1 MENVRPGSTKE
12 RRRALIA
19 MLLFMLLCYVL
30 IHDLLGGT
38 LFAHC
43 PWDSYTLQSLA
54 WLEGRMDLDR
64 DYSYL
69 ELAIYNGKYYVSF
82 PPVPSVVM
90 LPFAVVFGE
99 QTPNNL
105 IIMLVTMLCAAA
117 AFSIASYSG
126 FNAKNSA
133 LLALSITFGSNVMW
147 MSTSGGVWFMAQTL
161 AMLFL
166 LLATISAYKNKAV
179 LAYAL
184 IALAVGCRPFSA
196 VAFLPAFIWFYGK
209 NREAGMGRAKAA
221 LSQWK
226 ALIPVII
233 IAAVM
238 MWYNY
243 ARFDNPLEFGH
254 NYLPEYVESENGQF
268 NLCYIFDNIARILRP
283 VKLKEG
289 LRLDYPY
296 FDGFMFFIANP
307 FFLLLFAA
315 NLRNIIKRS
324 FSSVR
329 LGLALAML
337 IMLICLCMHKT
348 FGGWQF
354 GARYTCDMLPP
365 ALIYVC
371 LSDKKELKFWEKA
384 AAVFG
389 MAFNIY
395 GALAMTFL
403 YS

>member
-126 FNAKNSA
+126 FNAKNSV
-133 LLALSITFGSNVMW
+133 LLALCPRQ
-147 MSTSGGVWFMAQTL
+147 SGGVL
-161 AMLFL
+161 G
-166 LLATISAYKNKAV
+166 LLAV
-179 LAYAL
+179 PGLV
-184 IALAVGCRPFSA
+184 VG
-196 VAFLPAFIWFYGK
+196 
-209 NREAGMGRAKAA
+209 E
-221 LSQWK
+221 
-226 ALIPVII
+226 
-233 IAAVM
+233 
-238 MWYNY
+238 
-243 ARFDNPLEFGH
+243 
-254 NYLPEYVESENGQF
+254 
-268 NLCYIFDNIARILRP
+268 
-283 VKLKEG
+283 
-289 LRLDYPY
+289 
-296 FDGFMFFIANP
+296 
-307 FFLLLFAA
+307 
-315 NLRNIIKRS
+315 
-324 FSSVR
+324 
-329 LGLALAML
+329 
-337 IMLICLCMHKT
+337 
-348 FGGWQF
+348 
-354 GARYTCDMLPP
+354 
-365 ALIYVC
+365 
-371 LSDKKELKFWEKA
+371 
-384 AAVFG
+384 
-389 MAFNIY
+389 
-395 GALAMTFL
+395 
-403 YS
+403 

>member
-1 MENVRPGSTKE
+1 MENVRPGSAKE

-133 LLALSITFGSNVMW
+133 AGAFHHIWQQRNVDEHLRRGMVH
-147 MSTSGGVWFMAQTL
+147 GADARHAVP
-161 AMLFL
+161 
-166 LLATISAYKNKAV
+166 SACN
-179 LAYAL
+179 
-184 IALAVGCRPFSA
+184 
-196 VAFLPAFIWFYGK
+196 
-209 NREAGMGRAKAA
+209 
-221 LSQWK
+221 
-226 ALIPVII
+226 
-233 IAAVM
+233 
-238 MWYNY
+238 
-243 ARFDNPLEFGH
+243 
-254 NYLPEYVESENGQF
+254 
-268 NLCYIFDNIARILRP
+268 NIGI
-283 VKLKEG
+283 
-289 LRLDYPY
+289 
-296 FDGFMFFIANP
+296 
-307 FFLLLFAA
+307 
-315 NLRNIIKRS
+315 
-324 FSSVR
+324 
-329 LGLALAML
+329 
-337 IMLICLCMHKT
+337 
-348 FGGWQF
+348 
-354 GARYTCDMLPP
+354 
-365 ALIYVC
+365 
-371 LSDKKELKFWEKA
+371 
-384 AAVFG
+384 
-389 MAFNIY
+389 
-395 GALAMTFL
+395 
-403 YS
+403 